1 VAYLMPAAFAAMVAA
16 ALLLPTTADRLR
28 ASVGLPAFLLGLAS
42 VPYLPAFRGPVLGV
56 WISGA
61 LLLLGPALL
70 VLATWRARTRIGSRR
85 AVGAVAVLAS
95 AAGVAAAWP
104 TLDKGGV
111 FAAAVAAGAL
121 GLDVLLFWLV
131 GTALG
136 IGRAVRWLDAKL
148 PTLPSRHG
156 WGVLALVAAAL
167 SVRVGGL
174 IWPLWVLSWQ
184 PIGVGVGVLCAWW
197 AAATGR
203 ASLLLAGV
211 ALGAAFCSVDRME
224 GGWFLL
230 CAAALAD
237 SKRPGLVAA
246 VAAFGAYLA
255 VPTLLA
261 SEVLFTVLFTLAGT
275 MLLGV
280 LADQRAEE
288 EPSSR

>member
-1 VAYLMPAAFAAMVAA
+1 MSYLVPAAIAAMVVA
-16 ALLLPTTADRLR
+16 ALLLPTAADRLR
-28 ASVGLPAFLLGLAS
+28 ASLGLPAFVLGVAS
-42 VPYLPAFRGPVLGV
+42 VPHLPEFHGPSLAV
-56 WISGA
+56 WISGG

-70 VLATWRARTRIGSRR
+70 LLAAWKARIRITPPGV
-85 AVGAVAVLAS
+85 VGAIALLAS

-104 TLDKGGV
+104 TLDKGGA
-111 FAAAVAAGAL
+111 FPALLSAGAL
-121 GLDVLLFWLV
+121 GLDALLLWLV

-148 PTLPSRHG
+148 PTLHYRHS

-167 SVRVGGL
+167 SFRVGGL

-203 ASLLLAGV
+203 ASLLLAAV
-211 ALGAAFCSVDRME
+211 ALGVAFCSVDRME
-224 GGWFLL
+224 AGWFLL

-237 SKRPGLVAA
+237 STRPRVVAA

-261 SEVLFTVLFTLAGT
+261 SEVLFTVLFVLAAT

-280 LADQRAEE
+280 LSVRCVEE
-288 EPSSR
+288 GQTSR